1 MQKKV
6 INDIEKSMLEL
17 EDMEKNKINQIKIMI
32 NNTIKKLEAVRMEE
46 IKNLEEIMIEM
57 EYAKKKV
64 GADINLSEMKKIR

>member
-1 MQKKV
+1 MQEKV

-64 GADINLSEMKKIR
+64 GAEINLSEMKKIR

>member
-1 MQKKV
+1 M

-17 EDMEKNKINQIKIMI
+17 EDIEKNKINQIKIMI

-57 EYAKKKV
+57 VYAKKKV
-64 GADINLSEMKKIR
+64 GAEINLSGMKKIR

>member
-32 NNTIKKLEAVRMEE
+32 NNTIIKLEAVRMEE

-57 EYAKKKV
+57 VYAKKKL
-64 GADINLSEMKKIR
+64 GAEINLSEMKKIR

>member
-32 NNTIKKLEAVRMEE
+32 NNTIKKLEAARMEE

-57 EYAKKKV
+57 VYAKKKV
-64 GADINLSEMKKIR
+64 GAEINLSEMKKIR

>member
-64 GADINLSEMKKIR
+64 GAEINLSEMKKIR

>member
-1 MQKKV
+1 M

-32 NNTIKKLEAVRMEE
+32 NNTIKKLEAARMEE

-57 EYAKKKV
+57 VYAKKKV
-64 GADINLSEMKKIR
+64 GAEINLSEMKKIR